1 MIEQFAGKR
10 VHVIGL
16 GAYGTGRAVAAV
28 LCRRGAEVT
37 VSDVKPA
44 AALAAEIDALSGLPV
59 SIMTGEGAY
68 CGIEEA
74 ELVIPSP
81 GVPLTIPP
89 LLRARERGARIVS
102 EIEVAYWLAPCPII
116 AVTGTKGKTT
126 TTALIGALLNGE
138 GRRATVGGNIG
149 RPLIELADAVTRDDV
164 LVAEV
169 SSFQLEATELFR
181 PTVAVLLNVSPD
193 HLDRHE
199 NLRAYQEAKA
209 KVFANQESA
218 DTAVINHDD
227 AGAWGM
233 RERTRARVWG
243 YRVRASAL
251 KYRRNGQSND
261 WQETR
266 SCPTEERGDVREGW
280 LRVAGEN
287 VCEVSALRLR
297 GLHNRGNAL
306 AALLAARAMGASL
319 EKAAETLAS
328 FAGVEHRL
336 EEVATVGG
344 VLYVNDSQATTP
356 DSAAAGLEAFDE
368 RVVMI
373 AGGRPKVADFNRLG
387 EAVVRRKAS
396 LIVIGEAAEL
406 IESAARAAGAADV
419 TRAADLAA
427 AVRMAHE
434 TARPGEVVLMSPAC
448 ASFDMFANMAERGQT
463 FKHLVEE
470 LAAKEKG

>member
-1 MIEQFAGKR
+1 MFEQFAGKR

-16 GAYGTGRAVAAV
+16 GALGTGRAVATV
-28 LCRRGAEVT
+28 LCRRGADVT

-44 AALAAEIDALSGLPV
+44 EALTAEIAALSGLPV
-59 SIMTGEGAY
+59 AIMTGERAY
-68 CGIEEA
+68 RGIEDA

-89 LLRARERGARIVS
+89 LLRARERGARILS
-102 EIEVAYWLAPCPII
+102 EIEIAYWLAPCPII

-126 TTALIGALLNGE
+126 TTALIGELLNAE
-138 GRRATVGGNIG
+138 GRRAMVGGNIG
-149 RPLIELADAVTRDDV
+149 RPLIELAEAATRDDV

-169 SSFQLEATELFR
+169 SSFQLEATERFR
-181 PTVAVLLNVSPD
+181 PKVAVMLNVSPD

-209 KVFANQESA
+209 KVFANQESD
-218 DTAVINHDD
+218 DTAVINGDD
-227 AGAWGM
+227 PGAWEM

-243 YRVRASAL
+243 YRVAGASPCPRGSAIP
-251 KYRRNGQSND
+251 RSPRNDNQ
-261 WQETR
+261 
-266 SCPTEERGDVREGW
+266 GDIVEGW

-306 AALLAARAMGASL
+306 AALLAARAIGAGL
-319 EKAAETLAS
+319 NKAAETLAS

-356 DSAAAGLEAFDE
+356 DSAVAGLEAFGE
-368 RVVMI
+368 RVVII
-373 AGGRPKVADFNRLG
+373 AGGRPKVSDFSRLG

-406 IESAARAAGAADV
+406 IASAAQAAGAADV
-419 TRAADLAA
+419 ARAADLAE
-427 AVRMAHE
+427 AVRLAHGK
-434 TARPGEVVLMSPAC
+434 ARPGEVVLMSPAC
-448 ASFDMFANMAERGQT
+448 ASFDMFANMAERGRT
-463 FKHLVEE
+463 FKHLVRE
-470 LAAKEKG
+470 LAAKEKE